1 MCSKKKKITSINI
14 KRREE
19 RRFLYISISYG
30 DLRLRPFSFFG
41 EKNEMKFAYVKGVSL
56 ANSINATTRE

>member
-41 EKNEMKFAYVKGVSL
+41 EKKRNEVCIRQGRL
-56 ANSINATTRE
+56 AGKLN

>member
-30 DLRLRPFSFFG
+30 DCACAFLVFGGIKKRNEVCIRQGRLAG
-41 EKNEMKFAYVKGVSL
+41 KLN
-56 ANSINATTRE
+56 

>member
-30 DLRLRPFSFFG
+30 DCACALLVFWG
-41 EKNEMKFAYVKGVSL
+41 NKKTK
-56 ANSINATTRE
+56 